1 MLNNSGIIS
10 VANDEFLYIKDKE
23 FPKVLF
29 HPSMGLKENLGALFD
44 GENKVYPAKMLY
56 YPSENKNLLIEIA
69 QKLVDFQ
76 HSFGDDACCNV
87 LGISNIDNLHD
98 FCCGCCNIQES
109 VKTIYDKDLFTI
121 ELFSDLVV
129 VNFILNDEMIS
140 YKATFDEDKTNVH
153 FCISSFFNRPEKY
166 IQDYLMRMKDY
177 VSDNDII
184 TISYDNTALIF
195 PHDEEE
201 HYFVL
206 DGKVVKDMKIDEFLS
221 ERIIAN
227 NYRYPFDVMGRYTTD
242 HDVSKFMS
250 LQEDYFKRCYTCC

>member
-1 MLNNSGIIS
+1 MFNNSGMINT
-10 VANDEFLYIKDKE
+10 ANNEFLYVKDKE
-23 FPKVLF
+23 FPKVLSN
-29 HPSMGLKENLGALFD
+29 PSMGLKENLGALFE

-109 VKTIYDKDLFTI
+109 VKTIDDKDLFTI

-129 VNFILNDEMIS
+129 ANFILNDEMIS
-140 YKATFDEDKTNVH
+140 YKATFDEDKTDVH

-184 TISYDNTALIF
+184 TVSYDNTALII

-221 ERIIAN
+221 KRIIAN
-227 NYRYPFDVMGRYTTD
+227 SYRYPFAVMGRYTND
-242 HDVSKFMS
+242 HDISKFMS
-250 LQEDYFKRCYTCC
+250 LQEDYFKRCFTCC